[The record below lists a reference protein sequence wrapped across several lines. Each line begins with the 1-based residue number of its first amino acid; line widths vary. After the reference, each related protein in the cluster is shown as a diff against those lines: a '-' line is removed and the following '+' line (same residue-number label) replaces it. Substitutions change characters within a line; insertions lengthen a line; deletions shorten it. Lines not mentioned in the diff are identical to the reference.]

1 MTETIAD
8 DIAGDLVVETRGLTK
23 RYSGGLL
30 AVDDLSL
37 NVRRG
42 EIYGFLGPNGAGK
55 TTTLRMLV
63 GLIRPTAG
71 SALVAGHPPGSP
83 AGLAKIGC
91 VVENPA
97 FYPYMSGRDNLRLI
111 ARSARVPDSQ
121 VEAALDEVDLV
132 KAAGARYGSYSHGQK
147 QRLGVAAALVK
158 SPELLILDEPTN
170 GLDPQGMVEMRDLIK
185 SLGKGGRTVLISSH
199 QLHEVEQVCD
209 RYGVIRGGRL
219 IAEGAIAGTRYGG
232 ILLRARPLAKARQAL
247 SVLLGRSAVRSLD
260 GALLINAPPAKAPEI
275 NCYLVESGVQVS
287 ELRPLERSLE
297 EIFLALTGDRRFQ

>member
-1 MTETIAD
+1 LTDAVELD
-8 DIAGDLVVETRGLTK
+8 DAHELVVETRGLTK
-23 RYSGGLL
+23 RYPGGLL

-37 NVRRG
+37 NVRQG

-97 FYPYMSGRDNLRLI
+97 YYPYMTGRDNLRVI

-132 KAAGARYGSYSHGQK
+132 RVAGTRYGTYSQGQK

-170 GLDPQGMVEMRDLIK
+170 ELDPQGMVEMRDLIK
-185 SLGKGGRTVLISSH
+185 GLGRGGRTVLISSH

-209 RYGVIRGGRL
+209 RYGVICGGRL
-219 IAEGAIAGTRYGG
+219 IAEGAIAGTRYSG
-232 ILLRARPLAKARQAL
+232 ILLRAKPLSKARQAL
-247 SVLLGRSAVRSLD
+247 GDLLGRSAVRSLD
-260 GALLINAPPAKAPEI
+260 GALLISAPPARAPEI
-275 NCYLVESGVQVS
+275 NRHLVESGVQVS

-297 EIFLALTGDRRFQ
+297 EIFLALTGDRRFK

>member
-1 MTETIAD
+1 
-8 DIAGDLVVETRGLTK
+8 V
-23 RYSGGLL
+23 L
-30 AVDDLSL
+30 AVDGLSL

-71 SALVAGHPPGSP
+71 SAVVAGHPPGSR

-91 VVENPA
+91 VVENA
-97 FYPYMSGRDNLRLI
+97 SFYPYMSGRDNLRVI
-111 ARSARVPDSQ
+111 ARAARVPDSQ

-132 KAAGARYGSYSHGQK
+132 KVAGARFGRYSRGQK
-147 QRLGVAAALVK
+147 QRLGVAAALIK

-185 SLGKGGRTVLISSH
+185 SLGEGGRTVLISSH
-199 QLHEVEQVCD
+199 QLHEVEQICH
-209 RYGVIRGGRL
+209 RYGVIHTGKL
-219 IAEGAIAGTRYGG
+219 IAEGAIAGTRYNG
-232 ILLRARPLAKARQAL
+232 ILLRAKPVARARQAL
-247 SVLLGRSAVRSLD
+247 SILLGRASVRSLD
-260 GALLINAPPAKAPEI
+260 GALVVNAAPSKAPEI
-275 NCYLVESGVQVS
+275 NRYLVESGVQVS

-297 EIFLALTGDRRFQ
+297 EIFLALTGDRRFP